1 MRDHGIGGL
10 VWSLN
15 PTWDTGG
22 ILGGDWKTIDE
33 TKRQAYQPLLSAPI
47 GVGASGAFGKARSF
61 PRVLLH
67 PEDTGGDP
75 TGTAFSFRIFN
86 NGPATLD
93 LNHAELRYWFHVGD
107 PTADLKPASVDGTQF
122 GAGNVASDFVSV
134 SDGYENCY
142 LRVTFADTQ
151 PIESYRASGVVRIR
165 FDKTAAATPTPA
177 DAT

>member
-1 MRDHGIGGL
+1 
-10 VWSLN
+10 
-15 PTWDTGG
+15 
-22 ILGGDWKTIDE
+22 
-33 TKRQAYQPLLSAPI
+33 
-47 GVGASGAFGKARSF
+47 
-61 PRVLLH
+61 

-151 PIESYRASGVVRIR
+151 PIESYRASGVVRIS

-177 DAT
+177 DATESPEHADLKDLRHDPAVPAKPGPARPASRDYVAFYVQGRLLWGDEP